1 MGGNNLPNPAM
12 MILQA
17 IASGRPLDNI
27 LDAIG
32 KQSPEMDKAVSIIRG
47 KNAEQLQG
55 IAENMA
61 RERGI
66 DIRALVKNL
75 GINM

>member
-17 IASGRPLDNI
+17 IAGGRPLDNI

-66 DIRALVKNL
+66 DIRTLVKNL

>member
-1 MGGNNLPNPAM
+1 MGSNSPNPAALIM
-12 MILQA
+12 QA
-17 IASGRPLDNI
+17 IASGRPLGSV

-32 KQSPEMDKAVSIIRG
+32 KQSPEMDRAVSIIRG
-47 KNAEQLQG
+47 KNSQQLQG

-66 DIRALVKNL
+66 DLRALAKNL
-75 GINM
+75 GLNL

>member
-1 MGGNNLPNPAM
+1 MGGNNLQNPAM

-17 IASGRPLDNI
+17 LANGRPLDSI
-27 LDAIG
+27 LDVIG

-47 KNAEQLQG
+47 KNAQQLQG

-66 DIRALVKNL
+66 DIRSLVKNL

>member
-1 MGGNNLPNPAM
+1 MGDNNLPNPAM

-17 IASGRPLDNI
+17 IASGRPLDSI

-66 DIRALVKNL
+66 DIRTLVKNL

>member
-1 MGGNNLPNPAM
+1 MSGMALNPAV

-17 IASGRPLDNI
+17 LSNGRSLDSV

-32 KQSPEMDKAVSIIRG
+32 KQTPEMERACSIIRG
-47 KNAEQLQG
+47 KNAQQLQE

-66 DIRALVKNL
+66 DIRELAKNL
-75 GINM
+75 GINL

>member
-1 MGGNNLPNPAM
+1 MGSNLPNPAALIM
-12 MILQA
+12 QA
-17 IASGRPLDNI
+17 IASGRPLDSV

-32 KQSPEMDKAVSIIRG
+32 KQSPEMDKAASIIRG
-47 KNAEQLQG
+47 KNAEQLQR

-66 DIRALVKNL
+66 DIRTLVKNL

>member
-66 DIRALVKNL
+66 DIRTLVKNL

>member
-17 IASGRPLDNI
+17 IAGGRPLDNI

-32 KQSPEMDKAVSIIRG
+32 KQSPEMDKAVTIIRG

-66 DIRALVKNL
+66 DIQTLVKNL

>member
-1 MGGNNLPNPAM
+1 MSNLPNPAT

-17 IASGRPLDNI
+17 LSNGRPLGDI

-32 KQSPEMDKAVSIIRG
+32 KQTPEMERACSIIRG
-47 KNAEQLQG
+47 KNAQQLQE

-61 RERGI
+61 RERGL
-66 DIRALVKNL
+66 DIRELAKNL
-75 GINM
+75 GINL

>member
-1 MGGNNLPNPAM
+1 MSGNNLPNPAM

-17 IASGRPLDNI
+17 IANGRPLDSI

>member
-17 IASGRPLDNI
+17 IAGGRPLDNI

>member
-1 MGGNNLPNPAM
+1 MGGNSPNPAALIM
-12 MILQA
+12 QA
-17 IASGRPLDNI
+17 IASGRPLDSV

-32 KQSPEMDKAVSIIRG
+32 RQSPEMDRAVSIIRG
-47 KNAEQLQG
+47 KNAQQLQG

-66 DIRALVKNL
+66 DLRALAKNL
-75 GINM
+75 GLNL